1 MNVIPFHQPYI
12 SRRLVCIKI
21 ELIHTDI
28 SIITLDKEHAMKNAG
43 IFIFNDIELM
53 DFAGPF
59 EVFSVANELEK
70 YTLCNTFT
78 FAEEID
84 SVTSVNGLKVIPDYS
99 FENCPDIDIL
109 IIPGGI
115 GTVKLLDNSTVLD
128 FILSAQRKSEIT
140 FSVCSGARILAK
152 LGLLDGLSYTTHHEV
167 FDDIISLAPHAIPV
181 RGTRFVDNGKI
192 MTSAGISAGI
202 DLSLHVIGKLF
213 GQSCEEKTR
222 AYMEYGE

>member
-1 MNVIPFHQPYI
+1 
-12 SRRLVCIKI
+12 
-21 ELIHTDI
+21 
-28 SIITLDKEHAMKNAG
+28 MKNVG

-59 EVFSVANELEK
+59 EVFSVTNELEK
-70 YTLCNTFT
+70 YSLCKTFT
-78 FAEEID
+78 FAEERD

-109 IIPGGI
+109 IIPGGV
-115 GTVKLLDNSTVLD
+115 GTVKLLDKNTVLD
-128 FILSAQRKSEIT
+128 FILSAHRKSEIT

-181 RGTRFVDNGKI
+181 RGKRFIDHGRI
-192 MTSAGISAGI
+192 MTSAGISSGI
-202 DLSLHVIGKLF
+202 DLSLHVIRKLF
-213 GQSCEEKTR
+213 GQSCEDKTR
-222 AYMEYGE
+222 TYMEYGE

>member
-1 MNVIPFHQPYI
+1 
-12 SRRLVCIKI
+12 
-21 ELIHTDI
+21 
-28 SIITLDKEHAMKNAG
+28 MKNAG

-78 FAEEID
+78 FAENKD

-99 FENCPDIDIL
+99 FENCPGINIL
-109 IIPGGI
+109 IIPGGV
-115 GTVKLLDNSTVLD
+115 GTVQLLDNSTVLD
-128 FILSAQRKSEIT
+128 FLLSAHRKSEIT

-152 LGLLDGLSYTTHHEV
+152 LGLLDGLRYTTHHEV
-167 FDDIISLAPHAIPV
+167 FDDIQSLAPRGIPV
-181 RGTRFVDNGKI
+181 HDVRFIDHGKL